1 MNALVLR
8 LKAPLSQRLD
18 LSALTACKPGNQKLA
33 EVEKLAINISGRP
46 QCLGDVFDVRGPTGE
61 TIILEGGSDRL
72 DFVGA
77 GLDGGRL
84 IVEGD
89 VGAYAGRGIKNGCLS
104 IRGHAGPWLASG
116 LIGGTIFVSGSAGA
130 HVGGIR
136 PGERFGMRGGFV
148 VIEGD
153 IAERAGDRMRRG
165 IIATRGRCGP
175 FAGSR
180 MVGGTLIAA
189 RGFGEDAGVLLRRG
203 TLIGPSIARQ
213 LPTFVD
219 CGDHELSFL
228 PLLERC
234 FAAAV
239 GRHAIKFAVGPV
251 RRLQGDMAT
260 IGKGEILLTTV
271 ALN

>member
-8 LKAPLSQRLD
+8 LKAPLAQRLD
-18 LSALTACKPGNQKLA
+18 LSALTACKSGNQSLA
-33 EVEKLAINISGRP
+33 GIENLAINLSGRP
-46 QCLGDVFDVRGPTGE
+46 QSLGDVFDVRGTMGE
-61 TIILEGGSDRL
+61 TIVLEGGSERL

-77 GLDGGRL
+77 GFDGGRL

-89 VGAYAGRGIKNGCLS
+89 VGAYAGRGMKNGCLL
-104 IRGHAGPWLASG
+104 IRGSAGPWLASG
-116 LIGGTIFVSGSAGA
+116 LAGGTILVSGSAGA
-130 HVGGIR
+130 HAGGIR

-153 IAERAGDRMRRG
+153 LAERAGDRMRRG

-219 CGDHELSFL
+219 CGAHELGFM

-234 FAAAV
+234 LATAL
-239 GRHAIKFAVGPV
+239 GSHAPKLAGGPV

-260 IGKGEILLTTV
+260 IGKGEILLTAV
-271 ALN
+271 N